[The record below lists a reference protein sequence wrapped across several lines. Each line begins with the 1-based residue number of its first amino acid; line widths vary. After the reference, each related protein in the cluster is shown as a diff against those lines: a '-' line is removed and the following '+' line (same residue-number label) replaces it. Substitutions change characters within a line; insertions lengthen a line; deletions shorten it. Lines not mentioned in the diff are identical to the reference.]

1 MAKNV
6 ETKSKPNENPL
17 SLIRRFSRSVQQAN
31 VINRVKGAAYKGKNE
46 SAYEKK
52 KKKLHGLAKKKEYER
67 LYKLGKL
74 TNKKGRKG
82 HRR

>member
-6 ETKSKPNENPL
+6 ETKAKPNENPL

-46 SAYEKK
+46 SEYEKK
-52 KKKLHGLAKKKEYER
+52 KKKLHGLEKQKEYEK

-74 TNKKGRKG
+74 TKKKGGRG
-82 HRR
+82 RRR